1 MNVAL
6 DNYVGGMMNEDWR
19 TGNEMLRVR
28 GNKEVRDMIIYRV
41 QCFMKL
47 LLLFAHSAYRVLNK
61 AELSESQLF
70 NILPSCWSM
79 E

>member
-1 MNVAL
+1 
-6 DNYVGGMMNEDWR
+6 
-19 TGNEMLRVR
+19 MLRVR

-61 AELSESQLF
+61 AELSEAQLF

>member
-1 MNVAL
+1 
-6 DNYVGGMMNEDWR
+6 
-19 TGNEMLRVR
+19 MLRVR

-61 AELSESQLF
+61 AELSERLVRVT
-70 NILPSCWSM
+70 II
-79 E
+79 